1 MKKIKVGI
9 IGIGRMGQYHLNILN
24 NLPEV
29 LVVGISD
36 LNKELLN
43 ELSYKFEVD
52 GYDNYKKL
60 IKKCEAVFI
69 ATPTSTHYEYAK
81 ECLEIDKHILLEKP
95 MTTNIDQAKEIVQLS
110 KKKGLIMQVGHVE
123 RFNGAV
129 QQLKKI
135 IMNPLYIDSRRIGP
149 YDPRIS
155 DVGVILDLMIHD
167 IDILLN
173 LIQDDVIEVTAM
185 GTSVFSSFED
195 IATVQLLFKN
205 GCNAHILASRA
216 SQKRMRELSIMQK
229 DSFIFLDYGT
239 QDIEI
244 HRMAKNAYLLTPE
257 EIRYSQESFVEHL
270 SIQKDNPLKLEIL
283 HFLNCI
289 RGKEK
294 PFVDNETDIKALNI
308 SLTAINKISSDKINS
323 NG

>member
-9 IGIGRMGQYHLNILN
+9 LGVGRMGQYHLNILN

-29 LVVGISD
+29 QLVGISD
-36 LNKELLN
+36 INKELLG
-43 ELSYKFEVD
+43 ELSYKFDVNVYE
-52 GYDNYKKL
+52 NYKKL
-60 IKKCEAVFI
+60 IKKCDAVFI

-81 ECLEIDKHILLEKP
+81 ECLSINKHILLEKP
-95 MTTNIDQAKEIVQLS
+95 MTTNLDQAREIVELC
-110 KKKGLIMQVGHVE
+110 KKKGLILQIGHVE

-135 IMNPLYIDSRRIGP
+135 IMNPLYIDSTRIGP
-149 YDPRIS
+149 YDSRVS

-173 LIQDDVIEVTAM
+173 LIEDNVVEISAM
-185 GTSVFSSFED
+185 GSSVFSPFED
-195 IATVQLLFKN
+195 IATVQLSFKN
-205 GCNAHILASRA
+205 GCNAHILASRT
-216 SQKRMRELSIMQK
+216 SQKRKRELSIIQK
-229 DSFIFLDYGT
+229 DSFIYLDYGT

-270 SIQKDNPLKLEIL
+270 SVQKDNPLKLEII

-289 RGKEK
+289 NEKEK
-294 PFVDNETDIKALNI
+294 PFVSNDIDLKALDI
-308 SLTAINKISSDKINS
+308 SLKSINIIAGKCEK
-323 NG
+323 

>member
-29 LVVGISD
+29 LIIGISD
-36 LNKELLN
+36 LNKERLN
-43 ELSYKFEVD
+43 ELSYKFEID

-60 IKKCEAVFI
+60 IKKCDAVFI

-95 MTTNIDQAKEIVQLS
+95 MTTDIDQAKEIVQLS
-110 KKKGLIMQVGHVE
+110 KKKDLIMQVGHVE

-173 LIQDDVIEVTAM
+173 LIQDDVVEVTAM

-294 PFVDNETDIKALNI
+294 PFVDNAIDIKALNI

>member
-9 IGIGRMGQYHLNILN
+9 LGVGRMGQYHLNILN

-29 LVVGISD
+29 QLVGISD
-36 LNKELLN
+36 INKELLE
-43 ELSYKFEVD
+43 ELSYKFDVNVYE
-52 GYDNYKKL
+52 NYKKL
-60 IKKCEAVFI
+60 IKKCDAVFI

-81 ECLEIDKHILLEKP
+81 ECLSINKHILLEKP
-95 MTTNIDQAKEIVQLS
+95 MTTNLDQAREIVQLC
-110 KKKGLIMQVGHVE
+110 KKKGLILQIGHVE

-135 IMNPLYIDSRRIGP
+135 IMNPLYIDSARIGP
-149 YDPRIS
+149 YDSRVS

-173 LIQDDVIEVTAM
+173 LIEDNVVEISAM
-185 GTSVFSSFED
+185 GSSVFSPFED
-195 IATVQLLFKN
+195 IATVQLSFES
-205 GCNAHILASRA
+205 GCNAHILASRT
-216 SQKRMRELSIMQK
+216 SQKRKRELSIIQK
-229 DSFIFLDYGT
+229 DSFIYLDYGT

-270 SIQKDNPLKLEIL
+270 SVQKDNPLKLEIL
-283 HFLNCI
+283 HFLDCI
-289 RGKEK
+289 NEKEK
-294 PFVDNETDIKALNI
+294 PFVSNDIDLKALDI
-308 SLTAINKISSDKINS
+308 SLKSMDIIAGKNKK
-323 NG
+323 

>member
-1 MKKIKVGI
+1 MMKVKVGI

-29 LVVGISD
+29 QVVGISD
-36 LNKELLN
+36 INQDRMA
-43 ELSYKFEVD
+43 ELSYKFDVP
-52 GYDNYKKL
+52 GFDNYKKL
-60 IKKCEAVFI
+60 IKKCDAIFI

-81 ECLEIDKHILLEKP
+81 ECLDLEKHILLEKP
-95 MTTNIDQAKEIVQLS
+95 MTTDIDQAKEIVQLS
-110 KKKGLIMQVGHVE
+110 KKKSLILQIGHVE

-135 IMNPLYIDSRRIGP
+135 IMNPLYIESKRIGP
-149 YDPRIS
+149 YDPRVS

-173 LIQDDVIEVTAM
+173 LIEDNVVEISAM
-185 GTSVFSSFED
+185 GSSVFSTFED
-195 IATVQLLFKN
+195 IASVQLSFEN
-205 GCNAHILASRA
+205 GCNAHILAGRA
-216 SQKRMRELSIMQK
+216 SQKRTRELSIMQK
-229 DSFIFLDYGT
+229 DSFIYLDYGT

-270 SIQKDNPLKLEIL
+270 SVQKDNPLKLEIL
-283 HFLNCI
+283 HFLECI
-289 RGKEK
+289 KGKEK
-294 PFVDNETDIKALNI
+294 PYVANEIDIKSLTI
-308 SLTAINKISSDKINS
+308 SLKAMKLISEKRKK
-323 NG
+323 